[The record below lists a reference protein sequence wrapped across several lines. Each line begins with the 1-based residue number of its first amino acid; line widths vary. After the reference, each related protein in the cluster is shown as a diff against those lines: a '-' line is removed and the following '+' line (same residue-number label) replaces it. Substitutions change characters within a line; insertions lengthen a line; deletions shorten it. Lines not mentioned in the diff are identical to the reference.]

1 MFERFTEPARQV
13 IVLAQDEARS
23 LRHDYIGTEHL
34 LLALL
39 REDRGAAASVLAS
52 AGVGQEAVRARAA
65 ATGVES
71 DLKTG
76 LIPFSPNA
84 RRVLERSLR
93 EAVRRKHGFIG
104 TEHILLGLV
113 TVADSTATR
122 ILSELGADAG
132 SIRDELVRM
141 IGSGAP

>member
-1 MFERFTEPARQV
+1 MPGGC
-13 IVLAQDEARS
+13 S
-23 LRHDYIGTEHL
+23 
-34 LLALL
+34 
-39 REDRGAAASVLAS
+39 S
-52 AGVGQEAVRARAA
+52 
-65 ATGVES
+65 
-71 DLKTG
+71 G
-76 LIPFSPNA
+76 LCG
-84 RRVLERSLR
+84 